1 MINIEYF
8 NLNKFLL
15 LLIGLWP
22 YKQSHFTRFQ
32 FIFLSSILTTNV
44 IFQCTTFI
52 SHKCTIE
59 LIIKVLA
66 STFFFTIFVIKYN
79 LFYVKIEN
87 MKVLL
92 DQLLHVYNEIKDKNE
107 IAIMNECG
115 YNCKRYTVV
124 LTVIG
129 VCSMFAIMIA
139 STWSNILLTNSSPS
153 YHLMIATEY
162 FIDQEKYYYFI
173 LFHFFITICIGNA
186 VMLGIGTILIVYFAH
201 TIGLFKIASYRIE
214 RSMDI
219 DMLRNINKENT
230 LIYKGLICAV
240 NIHLQ
245 AMNLSSNLLSNFE
258 TMMVCL
264 LVFTVGSVSFNLFR
278 IISSEE
284 NIGDLICPLL
294 FATFTILY
302 MFIANYIGQSIM
314 NHNHGIFTTAYN
326 VRWYVAPLYIQRMIL
341 FLLQRSS
348 VDYVLKIGGLFV
360 ASIEWFA
367 SLIKTS
373 VSYFTVIYSTQ

>member
-32 FIFLSSILTTNV
+32 FIFLSGILTSNV

-124 LTVIG
+124 LTVLG
-129 VCSMFAIMIA
+129 VCSIFAAIIA
-139 STWSNILLTNSSPS
+139 STWSNILLTNSSQS

-173 LFHFFITICIGNA
+173 LFHLFISICIGSI
-186 VMLGIGTILIVYFAH
+186 VMLGTGTILIAYLLH

-214 RSMDI
+214 RSMNI
-219 DMLRNINKENT
+219 DMLRNINKEST
-230 LIYKGLICAV
+230 LIYEGLICAV

-245 AMNLSSNLLSNFE
+245 AMNLSSDLLSNFE
-258 TMMVCL
+258 TMMFCL
-264 LVFTVGSVSFNLFR
+264 VVFTVGSISFNLFR
-278 IISSEE
+278 IISSEK
-284 NIGDLICPLL
+284 NIEDLIWPLL
-294 FATFTILY
+294 FATFTIIY
-302 MFIANYIGQSIM
+302 MFIGNYIGQSIM
-314 NHNHGIFTTAYN
+314 NHNHDIFITAYN

-348 VDYVLKIGGLFV
+348 MDYVLKLGGLFV

-367 SLIKTS
+367 SLIKAS